1 MQVKRRHFNVKDT
14 ETANYK
20 DTIEWMRFNAERERI
35 DKFKKTVSESAS
47 VYYMCVEQF

>member
-35 DKFKKTVSESAS
+35 DKTVSESAS